1 VSRPLVLIA
10 LGAMLVLA
18 GCQRAPATR
27 TVEHAPTVSDLDE
40 AKQALAVANWGAAAP
55 HLRAAL
61 QQDPDSLFLHS
72 NLATCA
78 SWLDLTDEADRE
90 FQWVRDHAPSDS
102 EEAATARR
110 WLAKRGDS
118 VETEANSAA
127 ANRVVADS
135 GVHGIVMWGEP
146 PVPQN
151 RLQLFLMGL
160 PNTPTKDGRY
170 ALRTDE
176 NGAYAFQRIPAG
188 TYKLEVLL
196 MMKPRWR
203 LKLTLE
209 PGQELVVDLT
219 PENSVPRRDDFAP
232 AQ

>member
-1 VSRPLVLIA
+1 VRGSRGLIA
-10 LGAMLVLA
+10 LGVVLVIA
-18 GCQRAPATR
+18 ACQRPPATTQPPESAPAI
-27 TVEHAPTVSDLDE
+27 SDLDA

-61 QQDPDSLFLHS
+61 RHDPDSLFLHF

-78 SWLDLTDEADRE
+78 TWLDLTDEADRE
-90 FQWVRDHAPSDS
+90 FEWVRDHAPSDS
-102 EEAATARR
+102 QEATAARR
-110 WLAKRGDS
+110 WLAKRGNS
-118 VETEANSAA
+118 TETHPGADAGF
-127 ANRVVADS
+127 VGDS
-135 GVHGIVMWGEP
+135 GVHGIVTWGDP
-146 PVPQN
+146 PTPQH

-176 NGAYAFQRIPAG
+176 TGAYAFQRIPAG

-203 LKLTLE
+203 LKLTLK
-209 PGQELVVDLT
+209 PGEDLVVDLT
-219 PENSVPRRDDFAP
+219 SGNSVPRRDDFA
-232 AQ
+232 Q

>member
-1 VSRPLVLIA
+1 VIRPLGLLT

-18 GCQRAPATR
+18 GCQRAPATPAA
-27 TVEHAPTVSDLDE
+27 EHPPTVSDLDE

-61 QQDPDSLFLHS
+61 QQAPDSLFLHS
-72 NLATCA
+72 NLAICA
-78 SWLDLTDEADRE
+78 SWLNLTDEADRE
-90 FQWVRDHAPSDS
+90 FQWVHEHAPSDS

-118 VETEANSAA
+118 AETEAA
-127 ANRVVADS
+127 ANRVATDS
-135 GVHGIVMWGEP
+135 GVHGIVMWGDP

-151 RLQLFLMGL
+151 RMQIFLMGL

-209 PGQELVVDLT
+209 PGQDLVVDLT

>member
-1 VSRPLVLIA
+1 VSRPLGLIA

-18 GCQRAPATR
+18 GCQRAPANR
-27 TVEHAPTVSDLDE
+27 TAEHAPAVSDLDE
-40 AKQALAVANWGAAAP
+40 AKQALAVANWAAAAP

-61 QQDPDSLFLHS
+61 RQDPDSLFLHS

-78 SWLDLTDEADRE
+78 SWLNLTDEAERE

-110 WLAKRGDS
+110 WLAKRSDS
-118 VETEANSAA
+118 AETEANSAA
-127 ANRVVADS
+127 ANRVLADS

-146 PVPQN
+146 PAPQN

>member
-1 VSRPLVLIA
+1 VSRPLSLIA

-18 GCQRAPATR
+18 GCQRAPANR
-27 TVEHAPTVSDLDE
+27 TAEHAPAVSDLDE
-40 AKQALAVANWGAAAP
+40 AKQALAVANWKAAAP

-72 NLATCA
+72 SLATCA

-102 EEAATARR
+102 DEAATARR

-118 VETEANSAA
+118 AETEANSAA

-146 PVPQN
+146 PAPQN

-209 PGQELVVDLT
+209 PGQDLVVDLT

>member
-1 VSRPLVLIA
+1 MIRALGLLL

-72 NLATCA
+72 NLAICA
-78 SWLDLTDEADRE
+78 SWL
-90 FQWVRDHAPSDS
+90 
-102 EEAATARR
+102 
-110 WLAKRGDS
+110 
-118 VETEANSAA
+118 
-127 ANRVVADS
+127 
-135 GVHGIVMWGEP
+135 
-146 PVPQN
+146 
-151 RLQLFLMGL
+151 
-160 PNTPTKDGRY
+160 
-170 ALRTDE
+170 
-176 NGAYAFQRIPAG
+176 
-188 TYKLEVLL
+188 
-196 MMKPRWR
+196 
-203 LKLTLE
+203 
-209 PGQELVVDLT
+209 DLT